1 MAPWQEGF
9 GAGAS
14 GRGPCSLCWHPH
26 LRGTGVALVQEKIR
40 KNANPNS
47 CLALTGQQSKRVE
60 SKGKTGFDESTTVE
74 YICGMKVKTSV
85 TLSEDL
91 VEAMDKQ
98 SGRYKNRSDFIE
110 AAVRTFI
117 AQRIL
122 EEQNRK
128 DLTIINQQA
137 DRLNE
142 EAADVLA
149 YQAPL

>member
-1 MAPWQEGF
+1 
-9 GAGAS
+9 
-14 GRGPCSLCWHPH
+14 
-26 LRGTGVALVQEKIR
+26 
-40 KNANPNS
+40 
-47 CLALTGQQSKRVE
+47 
-60 SKGKTGFDESTTVE
+60 
-74 YICGMKVKTSV
+74 MKVKTSV

-110 AAVRTFI
+110 AAVRMFV
-117 AQRIL
+117 AQMIL

-142 EAADVLA
+142 EAADVLT